1 MGVVSNLSIVTSRG
15 VVTGM
20 LPRPVSAEIRREAR
34 CGTSGCE
41 ARPGGGGPLMI
52 SRRRGPYLRATAGV
66 APGPGLSSESPGIR
80 PAPAPGSLPYQQ
92 GESLHP
98 GGRRLGPTRRPAG
111 PSAGQLPVDRR
122 REFRRRRAARVD
134 PVSNG
139 PGAVP
144 TRRTISCL
152 HGPMK
157 CDLYF
162 I

>member
-1 MGVVSNLSIVTSRG
+1 MRNFRVQ
-15 VVTGM
+15 
-20 LPRPVSAEIRREAR
+20 SAA
-34 CGTSGCE
+34 
-41 ARPGGGGPLMI
+41 
-52 SRRRGPYLRATAGV
+52 RRRRSTDDKPATGPVPASHGWGRA
-66 APGPGLSSESPGIR
+66 GPGLSSESPGIR

-98 GGRRLGPTRRPAG
+98 GGRRLDPTRRPAG